1 MDELAELGNGHFASL
16 ALTYQWN
23 LSLTMERILSLSIGK
38 GGPGPV
44 LQAALLAANPWCLSM
59 CWKLKAS

>member
-1 MDELAELGNGHFASL
+1 MDELAELGNAHFASL
-16 ALTYQWN
+16 ALTYQWI

-44 LQAALLAANPWCLSM
+44 LQAALLTANP
-59 CWKLKAS
+59 